1 MEIFGDIERFVAQ
14 NLYPLRVPIAIV
26 LVLFV
31 AGIAFLAY
39 RRRWDRTAQAHPRGS
54 LAVIAVLLIVGG
66 PVGWY
71 LGSPLFI
78 TTRLQ
83 ETPPPVAVAP
93 SPTAAPSGS
102 LPSLAPSGTPAIAA
116 SPSPSPALERSGTFH
131 GADDFHFGHGTTRFI
146 PTADGAWT
154 VRFEDFSVRNGPDL
168 YVYLSPDADGY
179 TDGALELGRLKATE
193 GAFNYALPAGT
204 DPTAYQSVVVWCKQ
218 FAVQFAHA
226 TLAP

>member
-1 MEIFGDIERFVAQ
+1 
-14 NLYPLRVPIAIV
+14 V

-31 AGIAFLAY
+31 AGIAYLAY
-39 RRRWDRTAQAHPRGS
+39 RRRWDRAARAHPRGS
-54 LAVIAVLLIVGG
+54 LTVIAVLLIVGG

-78 TTRLQ
+78 TTRLV

-93 SPTAAPSGS
+93 SASVSASGAAPSV
-102 LPSLAPSGTPAIAA
+102 APSGTPAIAA

-131 GADDFHFGHGTTRFI
+131 GADDFHFGHGTARLISTGD
-146 PTADGAWT
+146 AAWT

-179 TDGALELGRLKATE
+179 ADGALELGRLKATD

-204 DPTAYQSVVVWCKQ
+204 DPTTVRSVVIWCKQ